1 MARWFHDL
9 THQHGGF
16 DAELVGLTHFKLP
29 IYDEPVHPRMQ
40 QYEHEYTQAWNRS
53 VAAADACVFVMPGYN
68 YFPPPSMM
76 NALDYVNNQWNH
88 TP

>member
-16 DAELVGLTHFKLP
+16 DAELVDLANFKLP
-29 IYDEPVHPRMQ
+29 FYGDPVLPRMQ
-40 QYEHEYTQAWNRS
+40 QYEHTQAWSRS
-53 VAAADACVFVMPGYN
+53 VAAADAYVFVMPEYS

-88 TP
+88 KP